1 MTHHP
6 ITGKIFTALGLC
18 LAGAVFSFAQAP
30 AKPNR
35 LALESSPYLRLHA
48 DNPVD
53 WWPWSPEA
61 FQKAKKEGKLVF
73 LSIGYSSCHWCH
85 VMERES
91 FRDST
96 VAEFLNRHFICIKVD
111 REERPDV
118 DQAYM
123 IALETLGVSGGWP
136 LSMFLNPDAKPIAG
150 GTYWPKDDK
159 INDKTESK
167 RPGFLTILKG
177 MQNAWEKDQTSVQQA
192 ADALARR
199 ASLALLTSELGNA
212 LVNIDKKLADSG
224 AKALEAQIDPE
235 HGGFGNPSRAFK
247 GPKFPLAPRLLFLA
261 RVEQL
266 DPSPSRATALTVTF
280 DHLLQGG
287 TFDQI
292 GGGFHRY
299 STERTWTVP
308 HFEKMLYDQAMLL
321 EAMAAHNKTHPS
333 PATDRAM
340 RRTVES
346 LQREFLL
353 PGGGFASS
361 LAADTDGTEGK
372 SYTWTEQELDLAL
385 PENADRGL
393 AKVAFGF
400 SGRNQLDG
408 RLIATEAL
416 PLAKLAETTKLPQA
430 EALDRLE
437 KVRTKLLLAR
447 ERRNKPERDTKLLA
461 GWNGLAIAGLARA
474 GQQQND
480 PAWIKLAA
488 STADA
493 VMNHLFTPTGR
504 LYRVYDAAPQKG
516 PQARL
521 PACLDDYASLLH
533 GLLTLHEVTAEPRWK
548 EQATRLADAMLKW
561 HKPERGKGLL
571 TTANDQPKLFL
582 QTRDSYDG
590 SQPSGNGLAAWALAR
605 LAKATGN
612 PAFKNQAMDCV
623 SMVSGNLQNDPE
635 SHALSLLAVNDL
647 VTDK

>member
-1 MTHHP
+1 
-6 ITGKIFTALGLC
+6 
-18 LAGAVFSFAQAP
+18 
-30 AKPNR
+30 
-35 LALESSPYLRLHA
+35 
-48 DNPVD
+48 
-53 WWPWSPEA
+53 
-61 FQKAKKEGKLVF
+61 
-73 LSIGYSSCHWCH
+73 
-85 VMERES
+85 
-91 FRDST
+91 
-96 VAEFLNRHFICIKVD
+96 
-111 REERPDV
+111 
-118 DQAYM
+118 
-123 IALETLGVSGGWP
+123 
-136 LSMFLNPDAKPIAG
+136 
-150 GTYWPKDDK
+150 
-159 INDKTESK
+159 
-167 RPGFLTILKG
+167 
-177 MQNAWEKDQTSVQQA
+177 
-192 ADALARR
+192 
-199 ASLALLTSELGNA
+199 
-212 LVNIDKKLADSG
+212 
-224 AKALEAQIDPE
+224 
-235 HGGFGNPSRAFK
+235 
-247 GPKFPLAPRLLFLA
+247 
-261 RVEQL
+261 
-266 DPSPSRATALTVTF
+266 
-280 DHLLQGG
+280 
-287 TFDQI
+287 
-292 GGGFHRY
+292 
-299 STERTWTVP
+299 
-308 HFEKMLYDQAMLL
+308 
-321 EAMAAHNKTHPS
+321 
-333 PATDRAM
+333 
-340 RRTVES
+340 
-346 LQREFLL
+346 
-353 PGGGFASS
+353 
-361 LAADTDGTEGK
+361 LAADTDGSEGK

-493 VMNHLFTPTGR
+493 AMNHLFTPTGR